1 MTVCEVC
8 GTKIVGEELQVEID
22 GATLVVC
29 ARCAKLGKPVK
40 QLFSVSSPSHANPG
54 RVYRK
59 PEQIIADDSLIVRED
74 FPAVIRNTRTSMG
87 LTQEQL
93 GMKVNEKSSVIAK
106 LETGRLKPSI
116 QLARKL
122 ENLMKIHLLERE
134 ESP

>member
-8 GTKIVGEELQVEID
+8 GTKIVGEQLQAEID

-29 ARCAKLGKPVK
+29 PRCAKLGKPVK
-40 QLFSVSSPSHANPG
+40 QLFSVASLSHNTSTQM
-54 RVYRK
+54 YRK
-59 PEQIIADDSLIVRED
+59 PEQVIADDSLVVRD
-74 FPAVIRNTRTSMG
+74 DYPTIIRNARTSMG

-106 LETGRLKPSI
+106 LETGKLKPSI

-122 ENLMKIHLLERE
+122 ENLMKVHLLERDQ
-134 ESP
+134 SL